1 MPQETLVHEMIVK
14 DDVSAA
20 QALQTALGNETWITG
35 TGANQEHGG
44 MRHG

>member
-1 MPQETLVHEMIVK
+1 MPQQTLVHVMIVK

-35 TGANQEHGG
+35 PGANQENGG
-44 MRHG
+44 MPHG